1 MFGMNE
7 IVGKK
12 HFTDAPKD
20 TLTVT
25 SRFFT
30 LQGEGPYRGMP
41 AYFVRLAKCNLQ
53 CSFCDT
59 YFDSGEVQSFDKIF
73 SDANAEI
80 EKFFRQRDIPVPEWA
95 RAGPM
100 RKIVLVVS
108 GGEPTLQS
116 NLTSF
121 LIRAKDHFFYTQI
134 ESNGTVP
141 IDLPRSTTFVVSPKC
156 LEKKVGDEAHAV
168 RYLEPKQEMLDRADC
183 LKFVMCAPELEQ
195 FAAYSE
201 VPQWAREWSRRT
213 GKSVFVS
220 PMNIYLREPQR
231 ARELRAQKQLSEISI
246 SERSA
251 VDETISFWE
260 QGLLDMPR
268 NQRNHEYTA
277 EYAMK
282 NGFILNLQIH
292 LYASLP

>member
-7 IVGKK
+7 IVGRKY
-12 HFTDAPKD
+12 FENAPKE

-30 LQGEGPYRGMP
+30 LQGEGPYRGFP
-41 AYFVRLAKCNLQ
+41 AYFVRLAKCNLN
-53 CSFCDT
+53 CHFCDT
-59 YFDSGEVQSFDKIF
+59 YFDSGEVQSYKQIF
-73 SDANAEI
+73 EDANTEI
-80 EKFFRQRDIPVPEWA
+80 QSFFEKRGMAMPVWA
-95 RAGPM
+95 RPGPM

-116 NLTSF
+116 NLSSF
-121 LIRAKDHFFYTQI
+121 LVQAQDYFFYTQI

-141 IDLPRSTTFVVSPKC
+141 IELPRSTTFVVSPKC
-156 LEKKVGDEAHAV
+156 LEKTQDGVTRAV
-168 RYLEPKQEMLDRADC
+168 RYLEPKQEMLERADC
-183 LKFVMCAPELEQ
+183 LKFVISAPEFEEY
-195 FAAYSE
+195 AAYSE
-201 VPQWAREWSRRT
+201 VPDWAREWGQRT
-213 GKSVFVS
+213 GKPVFVS

-231 ARELRAQKQLSEISI
+231 ARELRAQKQTSEITI
-246 SERSA
+246 TERSA
-251 VDETISFWE
+251 LDETISFWE
-260 QGLLDMPR
+260 PGLLDMEC

-282 NGFILNLQIH
+282 HGFVLNLQLH